1 MLVSPFWPQN
11 HLAWRYFLEGPI
23 IRLYAAFG
31 LIKITFDPPT
41 GSVFICAKTQNPI
54 VSEKSQLC
62 LIAPKF
68 FLVGS
73 WVIKDPTGNRIS
85 SNGHISYRLGVMA
98 KKLYFF
104 AF

>member
-1 MLVSPFWPQN
+1 MLVSLFWPQN

-62 LIAPKF
+62 LIARIF
-68 FLVGS
+68 FVDS
-73 WVIKDPTGNRIS
+73 WVTYGPKGNRIK
-85 SNGHISYRLGVMA
+85 A
-98 KKLYFF
+98 KKYHILEGT
-104 AF
+104 